1 MTPQRLV
8 VAIATL
14 LVGLSAGFFFT
25 YEASVTLAL
34 GEVGDV
40 TYVETFQAVNE
51 TVRNPA
57 FGIVFF
63 GSIPAIVLAIVL
75 TWTDASPRRRAL
87 LIVALASYLVG
98 IVVTGTGNVPLNDQL
113 AASTSLTA
121 EIAAQARREFEAD
134 WNRLNL
140 LRSLAIGVS
149 FVALVAAGTFT
160 PGANRNR
167 NDRRSIGETASS

>member
-1 MTPQRLV
+1 MTPQRVV

-34 GEVGDV
+34 GDVRDV

-63 GSIPAIVLAIVL
+63 GAIPAMLIAIVVN
-75 TWTDASPRRRAL
+75 WADASTRRRAL
-87 LIVALASYLVG
+87 LIAALASYLVG
-98 IVVTGTGNVPLNDQL
+98 VVITGTGNVPLNDQL
-113 AASTSLTA
+113 ATATTLTSEMAA
-121 EIAAQARREFEAD
+121 EARREFEAD

-140 LRSLAIGVS
+140 LRSLAVGVS
-149 FVALVAAGTFT
+149 FMALIAAGMFT
-160 PGANRNR
+160 SGTTRSR
-167 NDRRSIGETASS
+167 NDRPSIGETASS